1 MSVLRKNFTFK
12 ELNLYW
18 HALHHNIKRKTSV
31 GTDKETKQK
40 FISELETRL
49 HSISREILRGEY
61 QFSSLRP
68 ILIPKTSGGSR
79 VINVPTIRDR
89 FVQRL
94 IFQILISK
102 YEKKWKLP
110 YSFSSMG
117 GESTKEIL
125 VKLGTQCT
133 RDKWIIKTDISRYFD
148 TIDRAEMK
156 RILHKEIRYTS
167 LHKLLDQVVDCEH
180 QAHNS
185 RDEKEIA
192 AAGILKGKGLR
203 QGMTLSPLFAYLF
216 LRRED
221 ERMPNG
227 KYFRYVD
234 DVVIIGDSRNEVEET
249 FGELRVL
256 FKKRGL
262 NLHDIGSPSS
272 RPKTELIQP
281 RNSFEFLGIGI
292 SRKTDS
298 IRFYVPNTVRAKIIE
313 KIEKRADYKSLQKKE
328 HRNWVGE
335 TSRYASELIQNYK
348 SSYSFCENWNEL
360 EVMLRERQSYLAN
373 KITTTLSELAVTP
386 RTPEAQY
393 TLLKLFGIH
402 K

>member
-156 RILHKEIRYTS
+156 LS
-167 LHKLLDQVVDCEH
+167 L
-180 QAHNS
+180 
-185 RDEKEIA
+185 
-192 AAGILKGKGLR
+192 
-203 QGMTLSPLFAYLF
+203 
-216 LRRED
+216 
-221 ERMPNG
+221 
-227 KYFRYVD
+227 
-234 DVVIIGDSRNEVEET
+234 
-249 FGELRVL
+249 
-256 FKKRGL
+256 
-262 NLHDIGSPSS
+262 
-272 RPKTELIQP
+272 
-281 RNSFEFLGIGI
+281 
-292 SRKTDS
+292 
-298 IRFYVPNTVRAKIIE
+298 
-313 KIEKRADYKSLQKKE
+313 
-328 HRNWVGE
+328 
-335 TSRYASELIQNYK
+335 
-348 SSYSFCENWNEL
+348 
-360 EVMLRERQSYLAN
+360 
-373 KITTTLSELAVTP
+373 
-386 RTPEAQY
+386 
-393 TLLKLFGIH
+393 IH
-402 K
+402 I